1 MGIGGTLDTIG
12 GTVKR
17 APEAWCNLGLEWL
30 YHRLLSEPSRIK
42 RQKILPI
49 FALKVMVAWM
59 GGRK

>member
-30 YHRLLSEPSRIK
+30 YRLLSEPSRIK